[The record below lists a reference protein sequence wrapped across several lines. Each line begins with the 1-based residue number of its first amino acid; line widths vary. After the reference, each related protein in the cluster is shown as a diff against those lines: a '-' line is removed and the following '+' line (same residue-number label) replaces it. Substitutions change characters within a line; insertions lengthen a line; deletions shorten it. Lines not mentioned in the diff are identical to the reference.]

1 MTFMRPLINKIV
13 GKRYKHYFF
22 NRKSLIL
29 SNIKKNNLSTRIVS
43 GSEIVYKIGLTNRGY
58 FSRIFKERYEV
69 SPSIF
74 RKREDSPAGS
84 EEEEAG

>member
-43 GSEIVYKIGLTNRGY
+43 GSEIVYKSLVRNNVDHAFIYSGG
-58 FSRIFKERYEV
+58 
-69 SPSIF
+69 SIMPIIDKF
-74 RKREDSPAGS
+74 YNSS
-84 EEEEAG
+84 IN